1 VLALLPQVMSQKNW
15 KNAGAVFQAAPAGAE
30 KVQDFSAGTAAGMG
44 EFCADAAA
52 GFFAP
57 SSQLNLFVLSKMR
70 WIIAAKPNRKIPWTT
85 MARKERNREQKSE
98 QTQSVHPRQMTC
110 AFQKRW
116 C

>member
-1 VLALLPQVMSQKNW
+1 
-15 KNAGAVFQAAPAGAE
+15 VFQAAPAGAK

-85 MARKERNREQKSE
+85 MARKGSYK
-98 QTQSVHPRQMTC
+98 RQILHMMISP
-110 AFQKRW
+110 K
-116 C
+116 

>member
-1 VLALLPQVMSQKNW
+1 VTSQKNF
-15 KNAGAVFQAAPAGAE
+15 KNAGAVFQAAPAGAD

-85 MARKERNREQKSE
+85 MARKGSYK
-98 QTQSVHPRQMTC
+98 RQILHMMISP
-110 AFQKRW
+110 K
-116 C
+116 